1 MKQVRAHASTIS
13 YSSKTI
19 SLPGLGALFP
29 GGCFFSAAFSHAID
43 PLSAYSAMNHYH
55 VACAII
61 EQDRKVLATQ
71 RSESMS
77 LPLKWEF
84 PGGKIKDGESAS
96 ACLKRELRE
105 ELGIEISVGQPLAPT
120 TYRYRAFTVT
130 LYPFRCRVAAG
141 DITLH
146 EHAALVWLPPAEL
159 HTLDWAE
166 ADLPVID
173 EYRRSA
179 GAR

>member
-1 MKQVRAHASTIS
+1 M
-13 YSSKTI
+13 
-19 SLPGLGALFP
+19 LP
-29 GGCFFSAAFSHAID
+29 GGCFPYAAFGHAVGL
-43 PLSAYSAMNHYH
+43 LSTYPAMNHHH

-61 EQDRKVLATQ
+61 EQDGKVLATQ

-96 ACLKRELRE
+96 ACLKRELSE
-105 ELGIEISVGQPLAPT
+105 ELGIEISVGLPLAPT
-120 TYRYRAFTVT
+120 THRYRAFTVT
-130 LYPFRCRVAAG
+130 LYPFRCRVVAG

-159 HTLDWAE
+159 HVLDWAE

-173 EYRRSA
+173 QYRRSA